1 MRRLLLATL
10 LMGALTAGAQGLVTP
25 RVKAAKQQAAIAA
38 QKAGTRGE
46 AEKLGRFFVNCKAG
60 TDARQ
65 VAEELRAQGAR
76 IRGVVGDLI
85 LMEASYSKLETLAAV
100 KGVMKIDL
108 GPRVRKMTDIT
119 RSVTQAGDVISGKG
133 EKLPQAYTG
142 KGVMVGVIDAGFDP
156 THPMLKDKD
165 GKLRVKG
172 YYAPGL
178 TIPGGEQVIIGPDTL
193 TGSALSKTDDML
205 DTLKV
210 KELGD
215 SHGTH
220 CITIAAGSTMSDVKG
235 VGGQPLGGMA
245 PEADLLIATL
255 GEDEDFY
262 NYISEKSYD
271 GTALE
276 FSECLTYM
284 GYEAQKAKKP
294 LVVSISYN
302 SFDGWHDGTSNMART
317 MKYYAKDANIPIMLC
332 TANSGGESMCTY
344 LNMKT
349 KAKDTLNVYA
359 GNGGYV
365 WGGMKTAKNVKFLVS
380 IASGIDGHVYYTA
393 PISYN
398 SDPDVG
404 KHGEGLWFNVGKDAD
419 NSHLDDSDIKV
430 ADGMNEYIESGST
443 VSLWCYQNVAKDKDD
458 KEYTYTELY
467 LGFPDLQF
475 KKLSYDR
482 GSEGRDDYLVF
493 KVSMISTEDTEL
505 HAWGDAGCE
514 YYLYGQKNSGKKT
527 KGKSTVSVGD
537 WNTSGEPVSIGAWA
551 ANNKYKG
558 LGEKEYREREDEVV
572 GDYAFFS
579 SYGTDLAGHK
589 HPDVCTPGRDIAAGI
604 NSFDTTIPDDVIL
617 EKKAYS
623 DQFKG
628 QTSPRD
634 YQYASMSGTSM
645 ATPAAAGI
653 VALWLQAAADKG
665 KTLSNDDIKDIIKN
679 SSDTDEYTKKASSRF
694 GAGKMN
700 AYKGLLYVL
709 GIDTSIPTLS
719 KEQPKDVNFR
729 VSGDI
734 VYTDGAEDGI
744 EATVYNLQGVAVRQA
759 TVQGG
764 AISLE
769 GLPKGVYAVQ
779 LGKLGSTLI
788 RK

>member
-1 MRRLLLATL
+1 
-10 LMGALTAGAQGLVTP
+10 MGALTAGAQGLVTP

-60 TDARQ
+60 ADARQ
-65 VAEELRAQGAR
+65 VAENLRAQGAR
-76 IRGVVGDLI
+76 IRGVVGNLV
-85 LMEASYSKLETLAAV
+85 LMEASYSKLETLVAV

-108 GPRVRKMTDIT
+108 GPRVSRQTDIT
-119 RSVTQAGDVISGKG
+119 RSVTQAGDVISGTG

-142 KGVMVGVIDAGFDP
+142 KGVMVGIIDAGFDL

-165 GKLRVKG
+165 GKLRVKS
-172 YYAPGL
+172 YYAPGM
-178 TIPGGEQVIIGPDTL
+178 TIPGGEQIIIGPDTL
-193 TGSALSKTDDML
+193 TGSALTKADDML

-210 KELGD
+210 KSLGD

-245 PEADLLIATL
+245 PEADILIATW
-255 GEDEDFY
+255 GEDDDFY
-262 NYISEKSYD
+262 DYISENEID

-276 FSECLTYM
+276 ISESLFYM
-284 GYEAQKAKKP
+284 GNEAQKAKKP

-302 SFDGWHDGTSNMART
+302 SFDGWHDGNSNMART
-317 MKYYAKDANIPIMLC
+317 IGYYAKDMNIPIMLC
-332 TANSGGESMCTY
+332 TANSGGEDWCTY

-359 GNGGYV
+359 SNGGSV
-365 WGGMKTAKNVKFLVS
+365 WGGMKTTKNVKFIVS
-380 IASGIDGHVYYTA
+380 IASGIDGHVYYKA
-393 PISYN
+393 PFSYN

-419 NSHLDDSDIKV
+419 NSHLDENDLKV
-430 ADGMNEYIESGST
+430 VDGMNEYIESGST
-443 VSLWCYQNVAKDKDD
+443 VSLWCYQNVALDKDNQ
-458 KEYTYTELY
+458 EYTYTELY
-467 LGFPDLQF
+467 MGFPDLKF
-475 KKLSYDR
+475 KKISNDR
-482 GSEGRDDYLVF
+482 SSDGSDDYLVF
-493 KVSMISTEDTEL
+493 KVSMIPTEDTEL
-505 HAWGDAGCE
+505 HAWGDGGCQ

-527 KGKSTVSVGD
+527 KGKSTISMGD
-537 WNTSGEPVSIGAWA
+537 WNTSGEPVSIGAWT
-551 ANNKYKG
+551 ANLKYKG
-558 LGEKEYREREDEVV
+558 LGETEYKEEKESNEVV

-589 HPDVCTPGRDIAAGI
+589 HPDVCTPGRFIVAGI
-604 NSFDTTIPDDVIL
+604 NSFDTTITDEDIL

-623 DQFKG
+623 NQFKG
-628 QTSPRD
+628 QKSPRD
-634 YQYASMSGTSM
+634 YAYAFMSGTSM

-665 KTLSNDDIKDIIKN
+665 KTLTNADIKDIIKN
-679 SSDTDEYTKKASSRF
+679 TSDTDDYTKKSASRF

-719 KEQPKDVNFR
+719 KEQPRDVSFR

-744 EATVYNLQGVAVRQA
+744 EATVYNLQGVAVRQT

>member
-1 MRRLLLATL
+1 
-10 LMGALTAGAQGLVTP
+10 MGALTAGAQGLVTP

-100 KGVMKIDL
+100 KGVMKIDF
-108 GPRVRKMTDIT
+108 GPRVRRQTDIT

-193 TGSALSKTDDML
+193 TGSALTKADDIL

-210 KELGD
+210 KSLGD

-255 GEDEDFY
+255 GEDEGFFD
-262 NYISEKSYD
+262 YIGENNLD

-276 FSECLTYM
+276 FTESLLYM
-284 GYEAQKAKKP
+284 QNEAKKAKKP

-317 MKYYAKDANIPIMLC
+317 LKYYAKDANIPIMLC

-359 GNGGYV
+359 GYGGYV
-365 WGGMKTAKNVKFLVS
+365 WGGMKTTKNVKFIVS

-393 PISYN
+393 PFSYN

-404 KHGEGLWFNVGKDAD
+404 KHGEGIYFYIGKDAD
-419 NSHLDDSDIKV
+419 NSHLDDSEIKV
-430 ADGMNEYIESGST
+430 ADGMNEYIESGSR
-443 VSLWCYQNVAKDKDD
+443 VDLWCYQADAYDKDD
-458 KEYTYTELY
+458 KKYTYTELY
-467 LGFPDLQF
+467 MSFPDLEF
-475 KKLSYDR
+475 KKISNDR
-482 GSEGRDDYLVF
+482 SSDGSDDFLVF
-493 KVSMISTEDTEL
+493 KVSMIPTEDTEL
-505 HAWGDAGCE
+505 YAWGDAGCE
-514 YYLYGQKNSGKKT
+514 YFLYGQKDSGKIT
-527 KGKSTVSVGD
+527 KGKSTISVGD
-537 WNTSGEPVSIGAWA
+537 WNTSGEPVSIGAWT
-551 ANNKYKG
+551 ANTKYKA
-558 LGEKEYREREDEVV
+558 LNEEEYSEVKDEVV

-589 HPDVCTPGRDIAAGI
+589 HPDVCTPGRHVVSAI
-604 NSFDTTIPDDVIL
+604 NSFDTSFDDSNIF

-665 KTLSNDDIKDIIKN
+665 KTLSNADIKDIIQN
-679 SSDTDEYTKKASSRF
+679 SSDTDEYTKKAASRF

-719 KEQPKDVNFR
+719 KEQPRDVSFR

-734 VYTDGAEDGI
+734 VYTDGAEDGV
-744 EATVYNLQGVAVRQA
+744 EATVYNLQGVAVRQT

-769 GLPKGVYAVQ
+769 GLPKGVYAIQ

>member
-1 MRRLLLATL
+1 
-10 LMGALTAGAQGLVTP
+10 MGALTAGAQGLVTP

-46 AEKLGRFFVNCKAG
+46 AEKLGRFFVNCKVG

-85 LMEASYSKLETLAAV
+85 LMEAAYSKLETLAAV

-193 TGSALSKTDDML
+193 TGSALTKADDIL

-255 GEDEDFY
+255 GEDEGFFD
-262 NYISEKSYD
+262 YIGENNLD

-276 FSECLTYM
+276 FTESLLYM
-284 GYEAQKAKKP
+284 QNEAKKAKKP

-317 MKYYAKDANIPIMLC
+317 LKYYAKDANIPIMLC

-359 GNGGYV
+359 GYGGYV
-365 WGGMKTAKNVKFLVS
+365 WGGMKTTKNVKFQVS

-393 PISYN
+393 PFSYN

-404 KHGEGLWFNVGKDAD
+404 KHGEGIWFNVGEDAD
-419 NSHLDDSDIKV
+419 NSHLDDSDKKV
-430 ADGMNEYIESGST
+430 ADGMNEYIESGSA
-443 VSLWCYQNVAKDKDD
+443 VQLWCYQNVAKDKDD
-458 KEYTYTELY
+458 KKYTYTELY
-467 LGFPDLQF
+467 MAFPDLAF
-475 KKLSYDR
+475 KKISNDR
-482 GSEGRDDYLVF
+482 SSDGSDDFLVF
-493 KVSMISTEDTEL
+493 KVSMIPTEDTEL
-505 HAWGDAGCE
+505 YAWGDAGCE
-514 YYLYGQKNSGKKT
+514 YFLYGQKDSGKIT
-527 KGKSTVSVGD
+527 KGKSTISVGD
-537 WNTSGEPVSIGAWA
+537 WNTSGEPVSIGAWT
-551 ANNKYKG
+551 ANTKYKA
-558 LGEKEYREREDEVV
+558 LNEEEYSEVKDEVV

-589 HPDVCTPGRDIAAGI
+589 HPDVCTPGRHVVSAI
-604 NSFDTTIPDDVIL
+604 NSFDTSFDDSNIF

-665 KTLSNDDIKDIIKN
+665 KTLSNADIKDIIQN
-679 SSDTDEYTKKASSRF
+679 TSDTDDYTKKSGARF

-744 EATVYNLQGVAVRQA
+744 EATVYNLQGVAVRQT

>member
-1 MRRLLLATL
+1 
-10 LMGALTAGAQGLVTP
+10 MGALTAGAQGLVTP

-46 AEKLGRFFVNCKAG
+46 AEKLGRFFVNCEAG

-76 IRGVVGDLI
+76 IRGVVGNLV
-85 LMEASYSKLETLAAV
+85 LMEAAYSKLETLAAV
-100 KGVMKIDL
+100 KGVMKIDF
-108 GPRVRKMTDIT
+108 GPRVRRQTDIT

-142 KGVMVGVIDAGFDP
+142 KGVMVGIIDAGFDP

-193 TGSALSKTDDML
+193 TGSALTKADDIL

-210 KELGD
+210 KSLGD

-255 GEDEDFY
+255 GEDEGFFD
-262 NYISEKSYD
+262 YIGENNLD

-276 FSECLTYM
+276 FTESLLYM
-284 GYEAQKAKKP
+284 QNEAKKAKKP

-317 MKYYAKDANIPIMLC
+317 LKYYAKDANIPIMLC

-359 GNGGYV
+359 GYGGYV
-365 WGGMKTAKNVKFLVS
+365 WGGMKTTKNVKFIVS
-380 IASGIDGHVYYTA
+380 IASGIDGHVYYKA

-419 NSHLDDSDIKV
+419 NSHLDDSEIKV

-467 LGFPDLQF
+467 MSFPDLEF
-475 KKLSYDR
+475 KKISNDR
-482 GSEGRDDYLVF
+482 SSDGSDDFLVF
-493 KVSMISTEDTEL
+493 KVSMIPTEDTEL
-505 HAWGDAGCE
+505 YAWGDAGCE
-514 YYLYGQKNSGKKT
+514 YFLYGQKDSGKIT
-527 KGKSTVSVGD
+527 KGKSTISVGD
-537 WNTSGEPVSIGAWA
+537 WNTSGEPVSIGAWT
-551 ANNKYKG
+551 ANTKYKA
-558 LGEKEYREREDEVV
+558 LNEEEYSEVKDEVV

-589 HPDVCTPGRDIAAGI
+589 HPDVCTPGRHVVSAI
-604 NSFDTTIPDDVIL
+604 NSFDTSFDDSNIF

-665 KTLSNDDIKDIIKN
+665 KTLSNADIKDIIQN

-719 KEQPKDVNFR
+719 KEQPKDVSFR

-744 EATVYNLQGVAVRQA
+744 EATVYNLQGVAVRQT

-769 GLPKGVYAVQ
+769 GLPKGVYAIQ

>member
-46 AEKLGRFFVNCKAG
+46 AEKLGRFFVNCEAG

-76 IRGVVGDLI
+76 IRGVVGNLV
-85 LMEASYSKLETLAAV
+85 LMEAAYSKLETLAAV

-165 GKLRVKG
+165 GNLRVKG

-245 PEADLLIATL
+245 PEADILIATL
-255 GEDEDFY
+255 GEDEGFFD
-262 NYISEKSYD
+262 YIGENNLD

-276 FSECLTYM
+276 FTESLLYM
-284 GYEAQKAKKP
+284 QNEAKKAKKP

-317 MKYYAKDANIPIMLC
+317 MKYCAKDLNIPIMLC

-359 GNGGYV
+359 GYKGYV
-365 WGGMKTAKNVKFLVS
+365 WGGMKTTKNVKFQVS

-393 PISYN
+393 PFSYN

-404 KHGEGLWFNVGKDAD
+404 KHGEGIWFNVGEDAD
-419 NSHLDDSDIKV
+419 NSHLDDSDKKV
-430 ADGMNEYIESGST
+430 ADGMNEYIESGSA
-443 VSLWCYQNVAKDKDD
+443 VQLWCYQNVALDKDD
-458 KEYTYTELY
+458 KKYTYTELY
-467 LGFPDLQF
+467 MSFPDLAF
-475 KKLSYDR
+475 KKISNDR
-482 GSEGRDDYLVF
+482 SSDGSDDFLVF
-493 KVSMISTEDTEL
+493 KVSMIPTEDTEL
-505 HAWGDAGCE
+505 YAWGDAGCE
-514 YYLYGQKNSGKKT
+514 YFLYGQKDSGKIT
-527 KGKSTVSVGD
+527 KGKSTISVGD
-537 WNTSGEPVSIGAWA
+537 WNTSGEPVSIGAWT
-551 ANNKYKG
+551 ANTKYKA
-558 LGEKEYREREDEVV
+558 LNEEEYSEVKDEVV

-589 HPDVCTPGRDIAAGI
+589 HPDVCTPGRHVVSAI
-604 NSFDTTIPDDVIL
+604 NSFDTSFDDSNIF

-665 KTLSNDDIKDIIKN
+665 KTLSNADIKDIIQN
-679 SSDTDEYTKKASSRF
+679 TSDTDDYTKKSGARF

-719 KEQPKDVNFR
+719 KEQPSNVSFR

-734 VYTDGAEDGI
+734 VYTDGAEDGL
-744 EATVYNLQGVAVRQA
+744 EVTVYNLQGVAVRQT

>member
-1 MRRLLLATL
+1 
-10 LMGALTAGAQGLVTP
+10 MGALTAGAQGLVTP

-46 AEKLGRFFVNCKAG
+46 AEKLGRFFVNCKVG

-76 IRGVVGDLI
+76 IRGVVGNLV
-85 LMEASYSKLETLAAV
+85 LMEAAYSKLETLAAV

-193 TGSALSKTDDML
+193 TGSALTKADDIL

-210 KELGD
+210 KSLGD

-255 GEDEDFY
+255 GEDEGFFD
-262 NYISEKSYD
+262 YIGENNLD

-276 FSECLTYM
+276 FTESLLYM
-284 GYEAQKAKKP
+284 QNEAKKAKKP

-317 MKYYAKDANIPIMLC
+317 LKYYAKDANIPIMLC

-359 GNGGYV
+359 GYGGYV
-365 WGGMKTAKNVKFLVS
+365 WGGMKTTKNVKFIVS

-393 PISYN
+393 PFSYN

-404 KHGEGLWFNVGKDAD
+404 KHGEGIWFNVGEDAD
-419 NSHLDDSDIKV
+419 NSHLDDSDKKV
-430 ADGMNEYIESGST
+430 ADGMNEYIESGSA
-443 VSLWCYQNVAKDKDD
+443 VQLWCYQNVALDKDD
-458 KEYTYTELY
+458 KKYTYTELY
-467 LGFPDLQF
+467 MSFPDLEF
-475 KKLSYDR
+475 KKISNDR
-482 GSEGRDDYLVF
+482 SSDGSDDFLVF
-493 KVSMISTEDTEL
+493 KVSMIPTEDTEL
-505 HAWGDAGCE
+505 YAWGDAGCE
-514 YYLYGQKNSGKKT
+514 YFLYGQKDSGKIT
-527 KGKSTVSVGD
+527 KGKSTISVGD
-537 WNTSGEPVSIGAWA
+537 WNTSGEPVSIGAWT
-551 ANNKYKG
+551 ANTKYKA
-558 LGEKEYREREDEVV
+558 LNEEEYSEVKDEVV

-589 HPDVCTPGRDIAAGI
+589 HPDVCTPGRHVVSAI
-604 NSFDTTIPDDVIL
+604 NSFDTSFDDSNIF

-665 KTLSNDDIKDIIKN
+665 KTLSNADIKDIIQN
-679 SSDTDEYTKKASSRF
+679 TSDTDDYTKKSGARF

-719 KEQPKDVNFR
+719 KEQPRDVSFR

-734 VYTDGAEDGI
+734 VYTDGAEDGV
-744 EATVYNLQGVAVRQA
+744 EATVYNLQGVAVRQT

>member
-1 MRRLLLATL
+1 
-10 LMGALTAGAQGLVTP
+10 MGALTAGAQGLVTP

-46 AEKLGRFFVNCKAG
+46 AEKLGRFFVNCKVG

-100 KGVMKIDL
+100 KGVMKIDF
-108 GPRVRKMTDIT
+108 GPRVRRQTDIT

-193 TGSALSKTDDML
+193 TGSALTKADDIL

-210 KELGD
+210 KSLGD

-255 GEDEDFY
+255 GEDEGFFD
-262 NYISEKSYD
+262 YIGENNLD

-276 FSECLTYM
+276 FTESLLYM
-284 GYEAQKAKKP
+284 QNEAKKAKKP

-317 MKYYAKDANIPIMLC
+317 LKYYAKDANIPIMLC

-359 GNGGYV
+359 GYGGYV
-365 WGGMKTAKNVKFLVS
+365 WGGMKTTKNVKFIVS

-393 PISYN
+393 PFSYN

-404 KHGEGLWFNVGKDAD
+404 KHGEGIYFYIGKDAD
-419 NSHLDDSDIKV
+419 NSHLDDSEIKV

-467 LGFPDLQF
+467 MSFPDLEF
-475 KKLSYDR
+475 KKISNDR
-482 GSEGRDDYLVF
+482 SSDGSDDFLVF
-493 KVSMISTEDTEL
+493 KVSMIPTEDTEL
-505 HAWGDAGCE
+505 YAWGDAGCE
-514 YYLYGQKNSGKKT
+514 YFLYGQKDSGKIT
-527 KGKSTVSVGD
+527 KGKSTISVGD
-537 WNTSGEPVSIGAWA
+537 WNTSGEPVSIGAWT
-551 ANNKYKG
+551 ANTKYKA
-558 LGEKEYREREDEVV
+558 LNEEEYSEVKDEVV

-589 HPDVCTPGRDIAAGI
+589 HPDVCTPGRHVVSAI
-604 NSFDTTIPDDVIL
+604 NSFDTSFDDSNIF

-665 KTLSNDDIKDIIKN
+665 KTLSNADIKDIIQN
-679 SSDTDEYTKKASSRF
+679 TSDTDDYTKKSGARF

-719 KEQPKDVNFR
+719 KEQPRDVSFR

-734 VYTDGAEDGI
+734 VYTDGAEDGV
-744 EATVYNLQGVAVRQA
+744 EATVYNLQGVAVRQT